1 LLRHPSGNIPAW
13 QAAVKQALPHCL
25 FGILEVPMHPGF
37 AIWLW
42 MMMSP
47 YLAQQMLLGVPL
59 RGTAEI
65 LIEASKI
72 AGIFDASRPAELIA
86 FAF

>member
-1 LLRHPSGNIPAW
+1 
-13 QAAVKQALPHCL
+13 
-25 FGILEVPMHPGF
+25 MHPGF

-47 YLAQQMLLGVPL
+47 YLAQQMFLGVPL
-59 RGTAEI
+59 KGTAEI

-72 AGIFDASRPAELIA
+72 TGIFDVRRPAELIA

>member
-1 LLRHPSGNIPAW
+1 
-13 QAAVKQALPHCL
+13 
-25 FGILEVPMHPGF
+25 MHPGF

-42 MMMSP
+42 TMMAP

-72 AGIFDASRPAELIA
+72 TGIFDVRRPAELIA